1 MRSRKTRARSVAQ
14 LWASPHTGTIASP
27 PGPLR
32 PHFHAPPG
40 RGICGLA
47 LARPESA
54 AARAHPGRQSVLSIL
69 SILSD
74 REFGPTSHGLNE
86 EES

>member
-14 LWASPHTGTIASP
+14 LWASPHTGTIDPP

-32 PHFHAPPG
+32 PHFHAPPDAAFAAWP
-40 RGICGLA
+40 LP
-47 LARPESA
+47 RPEST
-54 AARAHPGRQSVLSIL
+54 AARAHPGRQSVL